1 MMKLYACVFNMCK
14 LIVDVMRSVFFAS
27 AAAAAAAVSGIAKTF
42 SKSTNGIFNVYAL
55 LLRLE

>member
-27 AAAAAAAVSGIAKTF
+27 AAAAAVSGNAKTF
-42 SKSTNGIFNVYAL
+42 SKSANGIFNVYAL